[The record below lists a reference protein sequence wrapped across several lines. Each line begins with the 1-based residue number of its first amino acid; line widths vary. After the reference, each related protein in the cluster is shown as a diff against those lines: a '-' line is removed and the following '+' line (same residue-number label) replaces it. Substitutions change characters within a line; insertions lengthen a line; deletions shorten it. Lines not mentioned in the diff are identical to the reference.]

1 MLSCFKK
8 LQIKPREI
16 GANIE
21 RESQCHKIKVV
32 GWSTF
37 MLFVAGSYM
46 SYFSGLTERA
56 NQMQNKALAGQLPWN
71 EYEPFTSD
79 TLMNKKI

>member
-1 MLSCFKK
+1 MMCFKK
-8 LQIKPREI
+8 QLHFKPRDI
-16 GANIE
+16 GNNIE
-21 RESQCHKIKVV
+21 KESQCHKIKVV

-56 NQMQNKALAGQLPWN
+56 DQMQNQALAGQLPWN
-71 EYEPFTSD
+71 EYEPFSSD
-79 TLMNKKI
+79 ALMIKKI